1 MDDFEQWMQE
11 QFPDDAPEPE
21 PPDLA
26 AEVYDLAERHA
37 LSPSMVMAIL
47 QQLIRFRRT
56 ASRLHTFAKRCE
68 VKGLARDGFSTELMR
83 IVAHGLQRDV
93 DAT

>member
-1 MDDFEQWMQE
+1 
-11 QFPDDAPEPE
+11 
-21 PPDLA
+21 
-26 AEVYDLAERHA
+26 
-37 LSPSMVMAIL
+37 MVMAIL

>member
-1 MDDFEQWMQE
+1 MDNFEQWMQE

-37 LSPSMVMAIL
+37 LSLSMVMAIL
-47 QQLIRFRRT
+47 QQLIRFRR
-56 ASRLHTFAKRCE
+56 
-68 VKGLARDGFSTELMR
+68 STELMR

>member
-1 MDDFEQWMQE
+1 MDDFEQWMQA

-47 QQLIRFRRT
+47 QQLSRFQRT

-68 VKGLARDGFSTELMR
+68 AKGLARDGFSKELMR
-83 IVAHGLQRDV
+83 IVAHGLQRAV